1 MKTAKHYEFDVAISF
16 AGEDREYAE
25 ALAETL
31 RYHQLN
37 VFYDNFEKP
46 TLWGKNLYS
55 FLSDVYENKAH
66 YCVMFLSQ
74 HYAAKLWT
82 NHERQAAQ
90 ARAFKEIEEY
100 ILPIRLDDAEIPGIL
115 PTIAY
120 LRMPPETIDSLAD
133 IILTKLGREPYVPSP
148 QPTTTEATIS
158 ATFQSDIQASAKDK
172 GSKTKEQAEDAL
184 LQAYLEKIETIY
196 QTDKATELTYRPALQ
211 ELLEKLVSGIS
222 VTHEPMR
229 EDYGSPDDFSPHI
242 TSYRQRPRSKN
253 KGQKERKQYDGRAV
267 INRHSHSNHSRC
279 CSIAYKLSYTQHGAD

>member
-133 IILTKLGREPYVPSP
+133 IILTKLGLS
-148 QPTTTEATIS
+148 
-158 ATFQSDIQASAKDK
+158 
-172 GSKTKEQAEDAL
+172 
-184 LQAYLEKIETIY
+184 
-196 QTDKATELTYRPALQ
+196 
-211 ELLEKLVSGIS
+211 
-222 VTHEPMR
+222 
-229 EDYGSPDDFSPHI
+229 
-242 TSYRQRPRSKN
+242 
-253 KGQKERKQYDGRAV
+253 
-267 INRHSHSNHSRC
+267 NR
-279 CSIAYKLSYTQHGAD
+279 